1 MANKKDLTKAVAVAT
16 GMTQKASKPVVET
29 IMSVIKNALKN
40 GDSVKIVNFGKF
52 SVVDRAARMGRNPQ
66 TGEPLEIPA
75 KKAIK
80 FKSGKALSDAVNW
93 EDTDLVGTDEFTEE
107 EIIEEANEEIDEIE
121 ESLEEIIEE
130 GEDVSEITE
139 ID

>member
-16 GMTQKASKPVVET
+16 GMTQKDSKPVVES
-29 IMSVIKNALKN
+29 IMKVISDALES

-52 SVVDRAARMGRNPQ
+52 SVVDRAARKGRNPQ
-66 TGEPLEIPA
+66 TGEELQIPA

-80 FKSGKALSDAVNW
+80 FKAGKALNDSVDWEKNDLDDAEYTEADAI
-93 EDTDLVGTDEFTEE
+93 ED
-107 EIIEEANEEIDEIE
+107 ANEEIDEIE
-121 ESLEEIIEE
+121 DSLEEMMEE